1 MPRLFTKEMLGR
13 SAQRATLWLSLYAF
27 GFFKL
32 DLRWLLLFLAASY
45 LVYIWRKCMVK
56 RVSSLPIVSSKS
68 ETRLPAWVMSPDA
81 QRAEWVNAIFRQL
94 WPHVEEFLQRAFKDL
109 DADEELLN
117 GRIKYLKFPFVSLGT
132 IAPKVDG
139 IKVHSG
145 SEVHRDEII
154 IDVNV
159 EYAGNLKLDVEIGL
173 SGMLS
178 PIASANISNVSLTGA
193 LR

>member
-1 MPRLFTKEMLGR
+1 MPTTVHHSVIAVQVIDWSCLSSPQDAKCPGHCQPVYTSRVKPEMPRLFTNEMLGR

-45 LVYIWRKCMVK
+45 LVYIWRKYMVK
-56 RVSSLPIVSSKS
+56 RVPSLPIVSSKS
-68 ETRLPAWVMSPDA
+68 ETRLPAWVTSPDA

-117 GRIKYLKFPFVSLGT
+117 GRIK
-132 IAPKVDG
+132 
-139 IKVHSG
+139 
-145 SEVHRDEII
+145 
-154 IDVNV
+154 
-159 EYAGNLKLDVEIGL
+159 
-173 SGMLS
+173 
-178 PIASANISNVSLTGA
+178 
-193 LR
+193 